1 MTSPEENSKIEIE
14 RGPKR
19 GGGIIRIAV
28 ILVIIAG
35 VWFGYKSFIG
45 KKEAMQQQ
53 NAQQQAAAQAAPA
66 VVLTTVSETDL
77 STAKDYIGR
86 VESIQTVD
94 LRTQVSG
101 QIISVNFKDGSMVR
115 AGQPLFTID
124 PSQYQATVDLRKAE
138 IEQANAALDKASKY
152 FKRVKAADPRSVSAT
167 DVDTAE
173 SSFLAAKATLSQAK
187 AGLRLA
193 EIDLGH
199 TRVTSPITG
208 KIGAAVFTKGNYVTP
223 SSGVLATIV
232 QLDPIRVTFSL
243 PDRDYLDQLD
253 AFKKNGSVY
262 KTTLVLAN
270 GKELPVSGIRD
281 YENNEVDAKTGTM
294 QMALRFGNAG
304 GSLIPGS
311 MVRVG
316 TKPVARNLSIV
327 IPQDAILADSQGD
340 YVYTVDAGNV
350 AHITRV
356 TLGDE
361 VGTMRKVTAGLKTG
375 DKIIEIGLQNV
386 RPEAPVAPQKAE
398 QNKGSSVAAEQAAQ
412 SESDVTTVSQDKGN

>member
-1 MTSPEENSKIEIE
+1 MTSPEENNKIEIE
-14 RGPKR
+14 RSPKH
-19 GGGIIRIAV
+19 GGGLIRIIV
-28 ILVIIAG
+28 ILVIVAG
-35 VWFGYKSFIG
+35 VWFGYKSYMG
-45 KKEAMQQQ
+45 KQAAVKQQ
-53 NAQQQAAAQAAPA
+53 NEQQQAAANAAPSVMLA
-66 VVLTTVSETDL
+66 TVTETDL
-77 STAKDYIGR
+77 STARDYIGR

-94 LRTQVSG
+94 LKAQVSG
-101 QIISVNFKDGSMVR
+101 QIMNVNFKDGAVVR

-152 FKRVKAADPRSVSAT
+152 LKRVKAADPRSISAT
-167 DVDTAE
+167 DIDTAE
-173 SSFLAAKATLSQAK
+173 SSFLAAKAALSQAK
-187 AGLRLA
+187 AALRLA

-208 KIGAAVFTKGNYVTP
+208 KIGVAAFTKGNYVTP
-223 SSGVLATIV
+223 SSGSLATIV
-232 QLDPIRVTFSL
+232 QLDPIRVVFSL

-270 GKELPVSGIRD
+270 GKELPVTGARD

-316 TKPVARNLSIV
+316 TKPVAHNFSIV
-327 IPQDAILADSQGD
+327 IPQDTILADSQGD
-340 YVYTVDAGNV
+340 YVFTVDANNI
-350 AHITRV
+350 AHQTRV

-361 VGTMRKVTAGLKTG
+361 IGTMRKVTAGLKVG
-375 DKIIEIGLQNV
+375 DKIIEVGLQNV

-398 QNKGSSVAAEQAAQ
+398 QNKSSSTAAEQAAQ
-412 SESDVTTVSQDKGN
+412 SDADVTTASQDKGN